1 MEIEK
6 IVEEIDIEE
15 LKEMVEE
22 VNNYNGQLEEY
33 RYYENNEDFFDD
45 NYYNRPFEAV
55 RDAQDGSYNYNDEY
69 VRFDG
74 YGSLESASEY
84 EIEDN
89 LQDNAQ
95 EIVEAYVDIIDK
107 VCNSDLKNKIEELLE
122 PKMTKD
128 EVYDLLRNTY
138 HLCNTTTVKE
148 VKEMYKRY
156 GGNEDLSI
164 GKQIDYV
171 YKNILINRIYTG
183 YNVDSDIIHEILKEL
198 KIEGE

>member
-55 RDAQDGSYNYNDEY
+55 REAEDGCYSYNDEY

-74 YGSLESASEY
+74 YGNLESASEY

>member
-6 IVEEIDIEE
+6 IVEGIDIEE

-22 VNNYNGQLEEY
+22 VNSWNGQLEEY
-33 RYYENNEDFFDD
+33 RYYENNEDFFDL
-45 NYYNRPFEAV
+45 NYYNRPYDAV
-55 RDAQDGSYNYNDEY
+55 RDAQYGSYNYHDEY

-84 EIEDN
+84 DVEDN

-107 VCNSDLKNKIEELLE
+107 VCNSDLKNKVQELLE

-128 EVYDLLRNTY
+128 EIYAELRDKW
-138 HLCNTTTVKE
+138 HLCNTTTLRDIKAYYKE
-148 VKEMYKRY
+148 ITGLDNLSV
-156 GGNEDLSI
+156 GGMINYLYNYVLDKIIQDGDADEDT
-164 GKQIDYV
+164 ID
-171 YKNILINRIYTG
+171 
-183 YNVDSDIIHEILKEL
+183 EIKKEL
-198 KIEGE
+198 KLEGE

>member
-1 MEIEK
+1 MEIEDF
-6 IVEEIDIEE
+6 IEDFDYEE

-22 VNNYNGQLEEY
+22 VNDWNGHLSEY
-33 RYYENNEDFFDD
+33 RYYENCADFFND
-45 NYYNRPFEAV
+45 NYYHCPYDAV
-55 RDAQDGSYNYNDEY
+55 IDTQDGYYNYNDEY
-69 VRFDG
+69 VR
-74 YGSLESASEY
+74 YNEYNNLESASEY
-84 EIEDN
+84 DVEN
-89 LQDNAQ
+89 TLKDNAQ
-95 EIVEAYVDIIDK
+95 EIIEEYIEVIDRLGE
-107 VCNSDLKNKIEELLE
+107 SDLKDKVQELLE

-148 VKEMYKRY
+148 IKEMYKRY

-183 YNVDSDIIHEILKEL
+183 YHVDSDIIHEILKEL